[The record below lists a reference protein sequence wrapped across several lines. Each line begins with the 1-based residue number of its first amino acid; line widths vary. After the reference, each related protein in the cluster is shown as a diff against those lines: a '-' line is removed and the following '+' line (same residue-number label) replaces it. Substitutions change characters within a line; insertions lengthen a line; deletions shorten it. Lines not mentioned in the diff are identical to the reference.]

1 MSDPNVDVIEAVND
15 ALARGDVEAMQEHLH
30 PDAVWEHNL
39 GVGSPEEG
47 VYEGRESVVR
57 LYERILEPWEYL
69 RAEPR
74 SIDQLDDGSY
84 RVMGELHAKHRTSD
98 TEVLASYEQRLEVR
112 DGLLMKGSMKTG
124 LAQSL

>member
-1 MSDPNVDVIEAVND
+1 VSDPGLDVIRDVYD
-15 ALARGDVEAMQEHLH
+15 ALARGDLEAMAEHV
-30 PDAVWEHNL
+30 DADVVWEHNL

-57 LYERILEPWEYL
+57 LYERILEPWEYI

-74 SIDQLDDGSY
+74 SIDQLEDGSY
-84 RVMGELHAKHRTSD
+84 RVVGELHAKHRTSD
-98 TEVLASYEQRLEVR
+98 TEVLAPYEQRLQVR
-112 DGLLMKGSMKTG
+112 DGLLTKGTMKTG